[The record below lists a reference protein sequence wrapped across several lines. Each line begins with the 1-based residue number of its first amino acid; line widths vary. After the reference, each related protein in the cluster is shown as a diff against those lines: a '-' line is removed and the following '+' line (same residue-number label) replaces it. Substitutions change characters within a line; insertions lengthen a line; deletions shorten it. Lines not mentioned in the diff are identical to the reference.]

1 MISAKTLRSWVNLLK
16 DDEYV
21 YIDEGGLTLYL
32 DSDKE
37 EVYLEVG
44 GNPEEEEH

>member
-1 MISAKTLRSWVNLLK
+1 MIKAKTLRSWVKLLK
-16 DDEYV
+16 DDEDV

-32 DSDKE
+32 DNDKE

-44 GNPEEEEH
+44 GKPGEEEN